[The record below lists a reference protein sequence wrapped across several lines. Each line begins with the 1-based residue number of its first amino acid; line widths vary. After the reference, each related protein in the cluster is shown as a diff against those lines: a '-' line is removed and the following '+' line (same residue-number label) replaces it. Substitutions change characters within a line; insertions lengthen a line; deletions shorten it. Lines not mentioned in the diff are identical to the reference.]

1 MITFKQLE
9 AFYWVVQAGGFAQA
23 ATRLHTTQS
32 AVSKRVQEL
41 ESLFETPLFD
51 RSMRSARLTEKGEEM
66 HLIAKRLLEHRDVAM
81 EHFQRPEVVQR
92 HIRIGVT
99 ELTAMTWLPRLVSA
113 IQEKYPRVIIE
124 PYVETSVMLR
134 DKLLVDQ
141 VDLMIV
147 PQVFED
153 QRFVSKRIGIV
164 QNAWMC
170 RPGLIGRRRRLPMQE
185 LAQHRLLTQDDRS
198 GTGQL
203 YNNWLRSIGIQP
215 ENTVFSNSLVALIGL
230 TVSGMGVSYLP
241 KKCLGNMVESGALQV
256 LDVHPA
262 LPSATYAAFYKL
274 DRRSDFLESI
284 AFLAEESCNFGKIFQ
299 TPKSF
304 DAATTSGLIL

>member
-1 MITFKQLE
+1 MMTFKQLE

-23 ATRLHTTQS
+23 AERLHTTQS

-41 ESLFETPLFD
+41 ESLFKTDLFD
-51 RSMRSARLTEKGEEM
+51 RSQRSARLTDKGEDM
-66 HLIAKRLLEHRDVAM
+66 FLIAKRLLEHRDAAV
-81 EHFQRPEVVQR
+81 EQFHRPEELER

-113 IQEKYPRVIIE
+113 IQTKYPRVIIE

-147 PQVFED
+147 PQVFDD
-153 QRFVSKRIGIV
+153 QRFVSKRIGTV

-170 RPGLIGRRRRLPMQE
+170 KPGLTGKRRRLSMQE
-185 LAQHRLLTQDDRS
+185 LAKYRLLTQDDRS

-203 YNNWLRSIGIQP
+203 YNQWLRSMGIHP

-230 TVSGMGVSYLP
+230 TISGMGVSYLP
-241 KKCLGNMVESGALQV
+241 KKCLGNMIESGALQV
-256 LDVHPA
+256 LEINPA
-262 LPSATYAAFYKL
+262 LPPATYAALYKV
-274 DRRSDFLESI
+274 DRKSDWIESI
-284 AFLAEESCNFGKIFQ
+284 AYLAQESCDFGTIFQ
-299 TPKSF
+299 TPV
-304 DAATTSGLIL
+304 